1 VRSSGEVGVR
11 IYQRFAL
18 GIPQGQ
24 KDSLKTSVAQLRR
37 GLDILPEKEAQLT
50 LRLRV
55 KTDEA
60 AYEFVKKGYNEASI
74 LKAKQT
80 ADIGVVSPAFASASP
95 VKPMKVYYEASAFTM
110 ALMGRLRRRSE
121 RTRCGAR
128 WHRRGR
134 GVRPGAA
141 GPGDHPEH
149 PMEREV
155 VDAWPA

>member
-1 VRSSGEVGVR
+1 M
-11 IYQRFAL
+11 
-18 GIPQGQ
+18 
-24 KDSLKTSVAQLRR
+24 
-37 GLDILPEKEAQLT
+37 
-50 LRLRV
+50 

-60 AYEFVKKGYNEASI
+60 AYEFVKQEYDEARI

-80 ADIGVVSPAFASASP
+80 ADIGVVSPAFASPDS
-95 VKPMKVYYEASAFTM
+95 VKPIKVCYAATAFAM
-110 ALMGRLRRRSE
+110 ALMGGSRRRSG

-128 WHRRGR
+128 SHHRGR
-134 GVRPGAA
+134 GVRAGAA

>member
-1 VRSSGEVGVR
+1 MD
-11 IYQRFAL
+11 A
-18 GIPQGQ
+18 
-24 KDSLKTSVAQLRR
+24 SLKTCVAQLRR

-50 LRLRV
+50 RLRLRV

-60 AYEFVKKGYNEASI
+60 AYEFVKKEYDEARI

-80 ADIGVVSPAFASASP
+80 ADIGVVSPAFASDGP
-95 VKPMKVYYEASAFTM
+95 VKPIKVYYAASAFAM
-110 ALMGRLRRRSE
+110 ALMGGSRRRSG
-121 RTRCGAR
+121 RTRFGTR
-128 WHRRGR
+128 WHHRGR
-134 GVRPGAA
+134 GVRLGAA